1 MTEPRT
7 LLADQLDRHWRNQLR
22 PRLDGLT
29 DDEYRW
35 EPVPGCW
42 TLHDHGIDHAFPA
55 PQPPPFTTI
64 AWRLVHLTMGILAFR
79 NYNNF
84 GGPPVDPES
93 WPYANDATTALQQL
107 DEAYAR
113 WIAAARGLDDAA
125 LARPV
130 GPAEGRWGAHHTM
143 AELILGVN
151 IEVIHHGAEIACLRD
166 LYLHQPNR
174 ED

>member
-42 TLHDHGIDHAFPA
+42 TLHDDGIDHAFPA

-64 AWRLVHLTMGILAFR
+64 AWRLVHLTIGILAFR

-84 GGPPVDPES
+84 GGPPVDPQS
-93 WPYANDATTALQQL
+93 WPYARDAATALQHSTRPTRGGSPGRVGSTTP
-107 DEAYAR
+107 R
-113 WIAAARGLDDAA
+113 WPASSDPRRAAG
-125 LARPV
+125 
-130 GPAEGRWGAHHTM
+130 GPATPWRS
-143 AELILGVN
+143 
-151 IEVIHHGAEIACLRD
+151 
-166 LYLHQPNR
+166 
-174 ED
+174 